1 EMLVASYLFDA
12 TGGPGPCGSVNGAH
26 EWMGARLG
34 TAEFFTRRLRRMPL
48 DADHP
53 VWVPAGD
60 LDLADH
66 VHVHELGGGWP
77 ALRDSIARIA
87 ARRLD
92 LGRPPWELHA
102 ITGATDIDGHTPV
115 TAIVLKVHHAAADG
129 MDLRRIETALFTN
142 APPPGAPAAA
152 APAHPLETTVHAVA
166 RMPWNLLRFARK
178 LRSTSP
184 DVADVAAPAADRP
197 HTRFNDPASGR
208 LAFDVTSFD
217 LDQIRAARSVVD
229 GATVNDVLLTIVGG
243 ALAWLVGE
251 DGVAP
256 TDSLA
261 ALVPISLRLPD
272 SRSGRS
278 RDGVAAPGSANQLA
292 LGTVRLHTDLVD
304 PAERLAAVAR
314 SARSEKARCLDP
326 RVAHAR
332 SRMDSAPGWLLSL
345 RGWAHRRATAE
356 PGRPRLRNTMISN
369 LPAPGGEATMGGAP
383 LRSAFGVLP
392 VLDGDRLRHLFS
404 TCGERV
410 LLSVSAD
417 PAALA
422 EHAPYFAAI
431 RAELDALA
439 PPRS

>member
-1 EMLVASYLFDA
+1 MLVASYLFDA

-115 TAIVLKVHHAAADG
+115 TATVLRVHHAAADRL
-129 MDLRRIETALFTN
+129 DLRRLAPPVVPT
-142 APPPGAPAAA
+142 APPPAAPAAA
-152 APAHPLETTVHAVA
+152 ARAHPPATAAQAVA
-166 RMPWNLLRFARK
+166 RLPSILLPSART

-184 DVADVAAPAADRP
+184 DVAAVAAPAADRP

-243 ALAWLVGE
+243 ALAARRAFQWRYPG
-251 DGVAP
+251 
-256 TDSLA
+256 
-261 ALVPISLRLPD
+261 
-272 SRSGRS
+272 SRSRW
-278 RDGVAAPGSANQLA
+278 R
-292 LGTVRLHTDLVD
+292 
-304 PAERLAAVAR
+304 
-314 SARSEKARCLDP
+314 
-326 RVAHAR
+326 
-332 SRMDSAPGWLLSL
+332 
-345 RGWAHRRATAE
+345 
-356 PGRPRLRNTMISN
+356 
-369 LPAPGGEATMGGAP
+369 
-383 LRSAFGVLP
+383 
-392 VLDGDRLRHLFS
+392 
-404 TCGERV
+404 
-410 LLSVSAD
+410 
-417 PAALA
+417 
-422 EHAPYFAAI
+422 
-431 RAELDALA
+431 
-439 PPRS
+439 